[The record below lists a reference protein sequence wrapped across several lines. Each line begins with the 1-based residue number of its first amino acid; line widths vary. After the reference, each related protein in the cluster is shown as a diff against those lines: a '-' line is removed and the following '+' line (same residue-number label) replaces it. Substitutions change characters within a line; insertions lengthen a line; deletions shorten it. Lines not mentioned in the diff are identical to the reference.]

1 MAVLTGLF
9 ASVVLSTLPKPT
21 IVEVI
26 PDTVPVN
33 VGDASG
39 AFESKAVCKP
49 SVLAIDKAASAIAVA
64 LPTLVTGPVK
74 FALVAFAVETAEVT
88 NAVVATCVVLVP
100 PVAVGAAGVPVKVG
114 ESNGAAPKTSAIG
127 IDALAVMAEA
137 PVPLM

>member
-9 ASVVLSTLPKPT
+9 ASDVLFTLPKPT
-21 IVEVI
+21 IAEVI

-33 VGDASG
+33 VGEASG

-49 SVLAIDKAASAIAVA
+49 LVLAIAKAPSAIAVA

-88 NAVVATCVVLVP
+88 NSVVANCVVLVP
-100 PVAVGAAGVPVKVG
+100 AVAVGAKGVPVNVG
-114 ESNGAAPKTSAIG
+114 
-127 IDALAVMAEA
+127 DAKGDFKSKAV
-137 PVPLM
+137 